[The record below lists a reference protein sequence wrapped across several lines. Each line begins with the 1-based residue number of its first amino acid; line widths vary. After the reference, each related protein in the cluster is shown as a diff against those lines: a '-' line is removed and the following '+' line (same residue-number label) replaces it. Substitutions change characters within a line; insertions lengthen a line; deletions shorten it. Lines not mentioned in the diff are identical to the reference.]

1 MGATLFSSLSFFSV
15 FYRRQ
20 WQPPIRW
27 NAKQQPPPSPVVESI
42 TVHSVPCISVRATAI
57 HSFGYRFE
65 PQLSSFFFFSFL
77 SFFFFSLFSF
87 PCFLFILSFFPSPP
101 LPSFSAKKQQQ
112 QHQSFSFQFNFDSPS
127 LINGA
132 STLYLQLVLMLML
145 MLLLLLLAFQLFT
158 VSLYYSLE
166 RN

>member
-65 PQLSSFFFFSFL
+65 LQLSSLFFFFFL

-87 PCFLFILSFFPSPP
+87 PRLFLFSPFSLPLHRLLSQQQQ
-101 LPSFSAKKQQQ
+101 QQQ

-132 STLYLQLVLMLML
+132 STLYLVM
-145 MLLLLLLAFQLFT
+145 LLLLAFQLFT
-158 VSLYYSLE
+158 VSLHYSAE